1 MCAPA
6 TCISPLTFCVWDL
19 SMWVSE
25 VLVHWLSQRHGIYGH
40 SYIMVYLAV
49 LWMDIWMV
57 FSFLT
62 RQCHI
67 EHSGQCL
74 LVRSISQTV
83 ELLDGRICVSLVDS
97 TKLLSSMEDRFTLWP
112 ARVWIP
118 IVLHYHKYLG
128 LSDILI
134 SDVALVF
141 LIIAMP
147 ASCKVISRCS
157 FDLHFPGDEWCG
169 ASFHV
174 PVGHLYVFFWK
185 KCLFSSSVHFLIHL
199 VLFVFVF
206 VFCHWVVWV
215 LCILWILTPYECV
228 ICKYLLTFS
237 MFTSY
242 NLYLIMY
249 KYMYT

>member
-25 VLVHWLSQRHGIYGH
+25 VLVHWLSQLHGIHGH

-112 ARVWIP
+112 ARVWVP
-118 IVLHYHKYLG
+118 IVLHYHKYSG

-147 ASCKVISRCS
+147 ASVRWYLVVVLICIFLVMSDVEHLFMFLLATFMS
-157 FDLHFPGDEWCG
+157 FFGKN
-169 ASFHV
+169 V
-174 PVGHLYVFFWK
+174 Y
-185 KCLFSSSVHFLIHL
+185 L
-199 VLFVFVF
+199 VL
-206 VFCHWVVWV
+206 
-215 LCILWILTPYECV
+215 LS
-228 ICKYLLTFS
+228 TF
-237 MFTSY
+237 
-242 NLYLIMY
+242 
-249 KYMYT
+249 

>member
-1 MCAPA
+1 MCPPA

-112 ARVWIP
+112 ARVWVP
-118 IVLHYHKYLG
+118 IVLHYHKYSG

-174 PVGHLYVFFWK
+174 PVGHLYVFFGK
-185 KCLFSSSVHFLIHL
+185 NVYL
-199 VLFVFVF
+199 VL
-206 VFCHWVVWV
+206 
-215 LCILWILTPYECV
+215 LS
-228 ICKYLLTFS
+228 TF
-237 MFTSY
+237 
-242 NLYLIMY
+242 
-249 KYMYT
+249 